1 VRIRAVTRTNRP
13 PSRGLFITFEGI
25 EGSGKTSQIARA
37 AEWMKARGLPVLATR
52 NPGGTELGVLL
63 RDALLHSRGHID
75 AGAELLLM
83 MADRRHHLATVIE
96 PALAAG
102 THVLCDRYSDASR
115 AYQGAGRGLGEAAV
129 DALHRAWC
137 RRDPDRT
144 YLLDL
149 PVELALARVA
159 KRRGASYDRFE
170 HEDLK
175 FHQKVRAAYRRRARM
190 ERKRFVVIDA
200 SRSADDV
207 FLSLEENLRSLFPVS
222 PSSRRR
228 A

>member
-1 VRIRAVTRTNRP
+1 VTRTNRAA
-13 PSRGLFITFEGI
+13 SRGLFITFEGI

-52 NPGGTELGVLL
+52 NPGGTELGLLL
-63 RDALLHSRGHID
+63 RDALLHSKGHID

-96 PALAAG
+96 PALASG
-102 THVLCDRYSDASR
+102 THVLCDRYTDASR

-149 PVELALARVA
+149 PVEAALARVA

-170 HEDLK
+170 DEDRD
-175 FHQKVRAAYRRRARM
+175 FHRKVRAAYRRRARM
-190 ERKRFVVIDA
+190 EPKRFVIIDA
-200 SRSADDV
+200 SPSADSV
-207 FLSLEENLRSLFPVS
+207 FLSLEENLRSFFFPA
-222 PSSRRR
+222 RGR